1 MRFEKKRVAKSIEAL
16 TERADDCFD
25 LAKTQHK
32 AADQQHELANKQH
45 DLAHQQHENA
55 ETLDASA
62 DKLDTVG
69 QALEAQAI
77 SLKGELEIDAGR
89 TSPRLR
95 SLLEGNRVRADL
107 QSDSTIDSGKID
119 SEAVN

>member
-1 MRFEKKRVAKSIEAL
+1 MRFKNGIVEKSAAAL

-45 DLAHQQHENA
+45 DLAHAQHENA

-62 DKLDTVG
+62 DRLDTVG
-69 QALEAQAI
+69 QVLEAQAI
-77 SLKGELEIDAGR
+77 ALKGDLELNAGQ

-95 SLLEGNRVRADL
+95 SLLDGALLDPVSVPKAIP
-107 QSDSTIDSGKID
+107 Q
-119 SEAVN
+119 

>member
-1 MRFEKKRVAKSIEAL
+1 MRFEKKLVEKSVEAL

-25 LAKTQHK
+25 LARTQHK
-32 AADQQHELANKQH
+32 AADRQHELANKQH
-45 DLAHQQHENA
+45 ELAHQHHENA
-55 ETLDASA
+55 ETLEAGA

-95 SLLEGNRVRADL
+95 TLLDGTLPRSAQL
-107 QSDSTIDSGKID
+107 PKTTPQ
-119 SEAVN
+119 